1 VSVLWIS
8 SGIFLRYL
16 STGTSHVSAADRS
29 GLAISLTT
37 TVNLLFGSQVM
48 VPETGIIMN
57 NIMNGTAQL
66 LIDRT
71 PFCVPLIISYS
82 DFSIPGVSNAFGYIP
97 SPANYI
103 RPGKRPLS
111 SMTPMIVAYPDGE
124 LCFVVGGAGGSRI
137 ITATVES
144 IIHILDGGLSTCGA
158 LAKPRLHDQLIPN
171 KATFEYSYNNAT
183 VSFMKGRG
191 HNISWASAESVV
203 HAIRLLPNRTF
214 EAAGEPRLKN
224 SGGLAV

>member
-1 VSVLWIS
+1 
-8 SGIFLRYL
+8 
-16 STGTSHVSAADRS
+16 VSAADRS

-57 NIMNGTAQL
+57 NIMNGTDQPFIDHTPFIL
-66 LIDRT
+66 LIVRY
-71 PFCVPLIISYS
+71 L

-103 RPGKRPLS
+103 RPGKRPVS
-111 SMTPMIVAYPDGE
+111 SITPTIVTYPNGE

-137 ITATVES
+137 VTATVES
-144 IIHILDGGLSTCGA
+144 IIHIIDGGLSVRGA

-171 KATFEYSYNNAT
+171 KATFEYSYDNAT

-191 HNISWASAESVV
+191 HNISWVEAKSAV
-203 HAIRLLPNRTF
+203 HAIRLLPNGTF
-214 EAAGEPRLKN
+214 EAAGEPRLKS